1 VLHGEWMRFENKRV
15 SYSDDPQDMHSRV
28 FLPEGMV
35 PISVQSPPPRLS
47 LNSRENALTDV
58 EHG

>member
-1 VLHGEWMRFENKRV
+1 MRFENKRV